1 MHRKQGLEI
10 AGFAAAGDGVKLR
23 DGLASIVDA
32 GDVSRRG
39 SWAYFAKRF
48 IAWLDAG
55 TPANTPFA
63 IWFLKGNVKLP
74 FAAFSTLP
82 IVTCPG
88 AGACAEYCYSFKAWR
103 YPAAYF
109 RQVQNT
115 YLLAKSADHGFY
127 GPLWRIVAD
136 ATNALPPD
144 IACRLYV
151 DGDFATVAQVAFWMS
166 VIRKRPD
173 LSVYGY
179 SKSWR
184 QLLAYDKAG
193 GLWPEN
199 YCLNLSNGGNAESL
213 RPAVA
218 QLPIVRGNFLTVPIA
233 KRLAGKYGTKEYK
246 AAVRQAA
253 AQAGIQRPFGCPGKC
268 GSCTKRGHLCGMP
281 AAAGVNVVI
290 GVH

>member
-1 MHRKQGLEI
+1 MYRKEGLEI
-10 AGFAAAGDGVKLR
+10 AGFATAGDAVKLR

-39 SWAYFAKRF
+39 SWPYFAKRL
-48 IAWLDAG
+48 IDWLDAG
-55 TPANTPFA
+55 TPEDTPFA
-63 IWFLKGNVKLP
+63 VWSLEGNVKLP
-74 FAAFSTLP
+74 FAAFSAAP

-88 AGACAEYCYSFKAWR
+88 AGVCAEYCYSLKAWR

-115 YLLAKSADHGFY
+115 YLLTKSSGR
-127 GPLWRIVAD
+127 RIVAD

-151 DGDFATVAQVAFWMS
+151 DGDFANVAQVAFWMS
-166 VIRKRPD
+166 VFNGRPD

-184 QLLAYDKAG
+184 ELLAYDAVG

-199 YCLNLSNGGNAESL
+199 YCLNLSNGGNAENL

-218 QLPIVRGNFLTVPIA
+218 KLPIVRGDFLAVDID

-253 AQAGIQRPFGCPGKC
+253 ADAGISRPFVCPGKC
-268 GSCTKRGHLCGMP
+268 GECTPKGHLCGRP

>member
-10 AGFAAAGDGVKLR
+10 AGYAAAGDAVKLR

-32 GDVSRRG
+32 GDADKRG
-39 SWAYFAKRF
+39 TWAYFASRF

-55 TPANTPFA
+55 MPANTPFSV
-63 IWFLKGNVKLP
+63 WSLEGNVKLP
-74 FAAFSTLP
+74 FAAFSAAP

-88 AGACAEYCYSFKAWR
+88 AGACAEWCYSFKAWR

-115 YLLAKSADHGFY
+115 YLLTSSAGR
-127 GPLWRIVAD
+127 RIVRD
-136 ATNALPPD
+136 ATNALPAD

-151 DGDFATVAQVAFWMS
+151 DGDFANVAQVAFWMA

-184 QLLAYDKAG
+184 QLLAYDRANNFPYPDR
-193 GLWPEN
+193 WPAN

-218 QLPIVRGNFLTVPIA
+218 KLPIVRGNFLAVDID
-233 KRLAGKYGTKEYK
+233 KRLAGQYGSKEYK

-253 AQAGIQRPFGCPGKC
+253 ADASIQRPFVCPGKC

>member
-1 MHRKQGLEI
+1 MATVDRALGLEI
-10 AGFAAAGDGVKLR
+10 AGYAAAGDAVNLR

-32 GDVSRRG
+32 GDADKRG
-39 SWAYFAKRF
+39 TWAYFASRF
-48 IAWLDAG
+48 VAWLDAG

-63 IWFLKGNVKLP
+63 VWSLEGNVKLP

-88 AGACAEYCYSFKAWR
+88 AGACALDGWCYSLKAWR

-115 YLLAKSADHGFY
+115 FLLTKSAGR
-127 GPLWRIVAD
+127 RIVAE
-136 ATNALPPD
+136 ATNALPAD

-151 DGDFATVAQVAFWMS
+151 DGDFATVAQVAFWMA
-166 VIRKRPD
+166 VFNGRPD

-184 QLLAYDKAG
+184 ELLAYDKAG
-193 GLWPEN
+193 GKWPAN
-199 YCLNLSNGGNAESL
+199 YCLNLSNGGNAENL

-218 QLPIVRGNFLTVPIA
+218 QLPIVRGNFLTVPID

-246 AAVRQAA
+246 DAVRQAA
-253 AQAGIQRPFGCPGKC
+253 AQAGISRPFVCPGKC
-268 GSCTKRGHLCGMP
+268 GECTPKGHLCGRP
-281 AAAGVNVVI
+281 EAAGVNVVI

>member
-1 MHRKQGLEI
+1 MDRKRGLEI
-10 AGFAAAGDGVKLR
+10 AGFAAAGYAVNLR

-32 GDVSRRG
+32 GDASRRG
-39 SWAYFAKRF
+39 TWAYFASRF
-48 IAWLDAG
+48 IDWLDAG
-55 TPANTPFA
+55 TPEDTPFA
-63 IWFLKGNVKLP
+63 VWFLKGNVKLP
-74 FAAFSTLP
+74 FAAFSAAP

-115 YLLAKSADHGFY
+115 YLLTKSSGR
-127 GPLWRIVAD
+127 RIVRD

-166 VIRKRPD
+166 VFKGRPD

-199 YCLNLSNGGNAESL
+199 YCLNLSNGGNAEHL

-218 QLPIVRGNFLTVPIA
+218 KLPIVRGDFLAVDID

-246 AAVRQAA
+246 AAVRKAA
-253 AQAGIQRPFGCPGKC
+253 ADAGISRPFVCPGKC

>member
-1 MHRKQGLEI
+1 MATVGRALGLEI
-10 AGFAAAGDGVKLR
+10 AGYAAAGDAVKLR

-32 GDVSRRG
+32 GDADKRG
-39 SWAYFAKRF
+39 TWAYFAKRF

-74 FAAFSTLP
+74 FAAFSAAP
-82 IVTCPG
+82 IKTCPG
-88 AGACAEYCYSFKAWR
+88 AGACAKYCYSFKAWR

-115 YLLAKSADHGFY
+115 YLLAKSAGR
-127 GPLWRIVAD
+127 RIVRD

-151 DGDFATVAQVAFWMS
+151 DGDFANVAQVAFWMS

-179 SKSWR
+179 SKSWH

-193 GLWPEN
+193 GLWPDN
-199 YCLNLSNGGNAESL
+199 YCLNLSNGGNAENL

-218 QLPIVRGNFLTVPIA
+218 QLPIVRGDFLAVDID
-233 KRLAGKYGTKEYK
+233 KRLAGKYGSKEYK
-246 AAVRQAA
+246 DAVRKAA
-253 AQAGIQRPFGCPGKC
+253 ADAGISRPFVCPGKC
-268 GSCTKRGHLCGMP
+268 GECTKRGHLCGMP

>member
-1 MHRKQGLEI
+1 MATVDRALGLEI
-10 AGFAAAGDGVKLR
+10 AGYAAAGDGVKLR

-32 GDVSRRG
+32 GDADKRG
-39 SWAYFAKRF
+39 TWAYFASRF
-48 IAWLDAG
+48 VAWLDAG
-55 TPANTPFA
+55 TPEDTPFA
-63 IWFLKGNVKLP
+63 VWSLEGNVKLP
-74 FAAFSTLP
+74 FAAFSAAP

-88 AGACAEYCYSFKAWR
+88 AGACADWCYSFKAWR

-109 RQVQNT
+109 RQLQNT
-115 YLLAKSADHGFY
+115 YLLTKSAGR
-127 GPLWRIVAD
+127 RIVRD

-166 VIRKRPD
+166 LINGRPD

-184 QLLAYDKAG
+184 ELLAYDKAG
-193 GLWPEN
+193 GLWPDN
-199 YCLNLSNGGNAESL
+199 YCLNLSNGGNAEHL

-218 QLPIVRGNFLTVPIA
+218 KLPIVRGDFLAVDID
-233 KRLAGKYGTKEYK
+233 KRLAGKYGTPAYK

-253 AQAGIQRPFGCPGKC
+253 ADAGISRPFVCPGKC

>member
-1 MHRKQGLEI
+1 MATVDRALGLEI
-10 AGFAAAGDGVKLR
+10 AGYAAAGDAVKLR
-23 DGLASIVDA
+23 ESLASIVDA

-39 SWAYFAKRF
+39 SWAYFASRF
-48 IAWLDAG
+48 IDWLDAG
-55 TPANTPFA
+55 TPEDTPFA
-63 IWFLKGNVKLP
+63 VWSLEGNVKLP
-74 FAAFSTLP
+74 FAAFSAAP
-82 IVTCPG
+82 VVTCPG
-88 AGACAEYCYSFKAWR
+88 AGACALDGWCYSLKAWR
-103 YPAAYF
+103 FPAAYF

-115 YLLAKSADHGFY
+115 FLLTKSAGR
-127 GPLWRIVAD
+127 RIVAN
-136 ATNALPPD
+136 ATNALPAD

-166 VIRKRPD
+166 LFNGRPD

-184 QLLAYDKAG
+184 QLLAYDAVG
-193 GLWPEN
+193 GKWPDN
-199 YCLNLSNGGNAESL
+199 YCLNLSNGGNAENL

-218 QLPIVRGNFLTVPIA
+218 KLPIVRGDFLAVDID
-233 KRLAGKYGTKEYK
+233 KRLAGKYGSKEYK

-253 AQAGIQRPFGCPGKC
+253 AQAGISRPFVCPGKC
-268 GSCTKRGHLCGMP
+268 GECTPKGHLCGRP